1 MDISNALLR
10 SRDGYLMVA
19 VSTFALGSSSFAAT
33 VTPIEGTVQVNTG
46 SGFRP
51 VSGAAEVA
59 PGTSVMVS
67 PNGRGKISYSDGCK
81 AALHSGSVAVIPPV
95 SPCAKGQALSG
106 YDGNASCY
114 SDAYVG
120 RNRCDDGGIYIIG
133 GAVAAVAGV
142 SIWAATRSDNNN
154 SVFAPQ
160 PASP

>member
-1 MDISNALLR
+1 
-10 SRDGYLMVA
+10 MVA
-19 VSTFALGSSSFAAT
+19 VSTFALGTSSFAAT

-51 VSGAAEVA
+51 VSGATEVA
-59 PGTSVMVS
+59 AGSSVMVS
-67 PNGRGKISYSDGCK
+67 PNGKGKISYSDGCK
-81 AALHSGSVAVIPPV
+81 TSLHSGSVAVIPPV

-106 YDGNASCY
+106 YGGNGDASCY
-114 SDAYVG
+114 SDAYIG
-120 RNRCDDGGIYIIG
+120 RNRCDDGGIYILG

-154 SVFAPQ
+154 NNVIVPPS